1 MKKEFIVTLL
11 TFLISLT
18 FFAQTPIH
26 ANQGYV
32 ENKNYFHM
40 VSYED
45 KNGKIILEV
54 QIEKKPYKFLVD
66 TGAVTILSETLKK
79 TLTLHPLGNIK
90 TTDQS
95 GLTDSLSVVVVPEIS
110 IGNIKFKD
118 TPALIVKENSAL
130 IFDCLEIDG
139 IIGSNLLKN
148 SIIQFRSQEKKIVL
162 TDKSRNLGLKRRHGV
177 KMKVN
182 DVQSSPFLPL
192 QLKKGTHERNEYA
205 LFDSGDNTFYSVSQ
219 PVFEQFHSQ
228 ADLYEILAKSSG
240 TFSMGLFGTAKDNNH
255 YLVKIP
261 ELRLGDITFRNVKT
275 KTIYDDNSR
284 IGSGLLKYG
293 NMTLDFKRERFWF
306 ESFDNEENIDYTTN
320 TWPIH
325 PVLNNQNE
333 LVVGIIW
340 DRTLDDKINVG
351 DKILRFGPIDYEAM
365 SHCEIMNSTLKVE
378 TDEALLIY
386 QDQNSG
392 EIKELLLRQM

>member
-182 DVQSSPFLPL
+182 DVQSSP
-192 QLKKGTHERNEYA
+192 
-205 LFDSGDNTFYSVSQ
+205 
-219 PVFEQFHSQ
+219 
-228 ADLYEILAKSSG
+228 
-240 TFSMGLFGTAKDNNH
+240 
-255 YLVKIP
+255 
-261 ELRLGDITFRNVKT
+261 
-275 KTIYDDNSR
+275 
-284 IGSGLLKYG
+284 
-293 NMTLDFKRERFWF
+293 
-306 ESFDNEENIDYTTN
+306 
-320 TWPIH
+320 
-325 PVLNNQNE
+325 
-333 LVVGIIW
+333 
-340 DRTLDDKINVG
+340 
-351 DKILRFGPIDYEAM
+351 
-365 SHCEIMNSTLKVE
+365 
-378 TDEALLIY
+378 
-386 QDQNSG
+386 
-392 EIKELLLRQM
+392 